1 MTDRTFTSHI
11 KEAMELKAQIAMLKA
26 QLDAHTDKIKDEMTA
41 RGIDHFQHGKADN
54 KITVDYKEVAK
65 SRLDQKR
72 FKADMPE
79 LAEQY
84 TIKTTEMRFTMKH

>member
-11 KEAMELKAQIAMLKA
+11 
-26 QLDAHTDKIKDEMTA
+26 
-41 RGIDHFQHGKADN
+41 
-54 KITVDYKEVAK
+54 KEVAK

-79 LAEQY
+79 LAELLI
-84 TIKTTEMRFTMKH
+84 IKMKH